1 MTQNSDILHATTVSI
16 EGKGV
21 LILGPSGSGKSSLA
35 LQLIA
40 LGAGLVADD
49 RTEITRN
56 GQVLTA
62 TVPSAIQGIIEARGV
77 GILRLSNAGAT
88 PLSLAVDLS
97 QDDEPRLPETHA
109 YTILGVALPCLF
121 PAPSPHFAVAI
132 WLYVRGTLDTRV

>member
-1 MTQNSDILHATTVSI
+1 MTQSSDILHATTVSI
-16 EGKGV
+16 GGKGV
-21 LILGPSGSGKSSLA
+21 VILGPSGSGKSSLA

-62 TVPSAIQGIIEARGV
+62 TAPSTIQGMIEARGV
-77 GILRLSNAGAT
+77 GILRLKDTGAT

-97 QDDEPRLPETHA
+97 QESEPRLPEAHDHA
-109 YTILGVALPCLF
+109 ILGIVLPCLF
-121 PAPSPHFAVAI
+121 PAPSPHFAAAI
-132 WLYVRGTLDTRV
+132 WLYVHGTLDTRV